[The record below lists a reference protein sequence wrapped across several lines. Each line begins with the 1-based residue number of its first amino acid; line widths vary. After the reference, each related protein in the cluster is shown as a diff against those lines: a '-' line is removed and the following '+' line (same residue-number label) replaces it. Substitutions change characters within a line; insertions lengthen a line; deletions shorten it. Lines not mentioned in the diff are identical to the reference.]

1 MKTNG
6 KFYSFVLKIEEVT
19 RSFMIVDLL
28 RKNQNQDIRE
38 MFNVKLKTVPEVPV
52 IWVSLSRKMPNR
64 QLSDKLFK

>member
-19 RSFMIVDLL
+19 CSFMIVDLL

>member
-38 MFNVKLKTVPEVPV
+38 MFNVKLKTVPEVLV

-64 QLSDKLFK
+64 QLSEKLFK